1 MVRQRRSN
9 IDISEQ
15 DFAMYMENE
24 HKKPKKHIFIKML
37 LVILVLGLLGQVG
50 YFLYTNK
57 NLILKPKPI
66 QAPVVVT
73 PKEQLVL
80 TPYETKTSDAVK
92 AFPTFVGSK
101 EEAVAVSDD
110 FAAKYLTMS
119 NLKTQLDFLGTEYL
133 YPSEGVKQNFKEYA
147 LTNYYYYFPDL
158 QKKFGK
164 EGLPEIENT
173 KTILVETISY
183 THNTIQKVPGY
194 NFALSNELEKDPNF
208 MKKKFKGYSIEMNIE
223 YLASQRTMPWMKN
236 APDTMKIVLLFDAD
250 SGKWFV
256 SEFQTSLSTKKA
268 NDTIIKSVN

>member
-1 MVRQRRSN
+1 MVRQRRNN

-15 DFAMYMENE
+15 DFAIYMENE
-24 HKKPKKHIFIKML
+24 QKKPKKHIFIKML
-37 LVILVLGLLGQVG
+37 LAILVLGLLGQVG
-50 YFLYTNK
+50 YFLYMNK
-57 NLILKPKPI
+57 NLILKPKPT
-66 QAPVVVT
+66 QAPIVVT
-73 PKEQLVL
+73 PKEQITL
-80 TPYETKTSDAVK
+80 TPYEIKTSEAVK

-101 EEAVAVSDD
+101 EEAIAVSDD

-119 NLKTQLDFLGTEYL
+119 NLKTQLDYLGTEYL
-133 YPSEGVKQNFKEYA
+133 YPSESVKQNFKEYA

-173 KTILVETISY
+173 KTTLVEAISY

-194 NFALSNELEKDPNF
+194 NFALSNELEKDQNF

-223 YLASQRTMPWMKN
+223 YLASQRTLSWVKN
-236 APDTMKIVLLFDAD
+236 APDTMSVVLLFDAD